1 MKLYS
6 KLSQKLYMN
15 TEINRFIACWLSNNI
30 DLLFDDKDILLY
42 PVPFGG
48 YQIGDYIDSDE
59 FDNFQKSYEQYI
71 AEHNMKIIQ
80 QSLNVDDNIIMYIS
94 DCVFTMDN
102 RYYQV
107 PLETEDLK
115 PLRQSW
121 LYNDIEKYEVF
132 PKTITQTIYVS
143 KNDRI

>member
-1 MKLYS
+1 MNS
-6 KLSQKLYMN
+6 KY
-15 TEINRFIACWLSNNI
+15 NRFIACWLSNNI
-30 DLLFDDKDILLY
+30 DLLFDSDDNLLY
-42 PVPFGG
+42 PVPFGK
-48 YQIGDYIDSDE
+48 YQVGDYIDSDE

-102 RYYQV
+102 KYYQV
-107 PLETEDLK
+107 PLETEEGSIYEEDLK
-115 PLRQSW
+115 PNRPSW
-121 LYNDIEKYEVF
+121 LYNYIEKYEVF

>member
-1 MKLYS
+1 MKYIQ
-6 KLSQKLYMN
+6 KLLQKLYMN
-15 TEINRFIACWLSNNI
+15 TKINRFIACWLSNNI

-42 PVPFGG
+42 PVPFGD

-59 FDNFQKSYEQYI
+59 FDNFQKLYEQYI
-71 AEHNMKIIQ
+71 RNHNMKIIRQ
-80 QSLNVDDNIIMYIS
+80 GLNIVNGIMYIQ
-94 DCVFTMDN
+94 DCIFTMDN
-102 RYYQV
+102 KYYQV

-132 PKTITQTIYVS
+132 PKTVTTTIYVS
-143 KNDRI
+143 KND

>member
-1 MKLYS
+1 MLES
-6 KLSQKLYMN
+6 KYN
-15 TEINRFIACWLSNNI
+15 PFIACFLHNCEEY
-30 DLLFDDKDILLY
+30 LFSRDYHLLY

>member
-1 MKLYS
+1 MLES
-6 KLSQKLYMN
+6 KYN
-15 TEINRFIACWLSNNI
+15 PFIACFLHNCEEY
-30 DLLFDDKDILLY
+30 LFSRDYHLLY
-42 PVPFGG
+42 PVPFGD
-48 YQIGDYIDSDE
+48 YQVGDYIDSDE

>member
-1 MKLYS
+1 MNS
-6 KLSQKLYMN
+6 KY
-15 TEINRFIACWLSNNI
+15 NRFIACYLSNNI
-30 DLLFDDKDILLY
+30 DLLFDSDDNLLY
-42 PVPFGG
+42 PVPFGK
-48 YQIGDYIDSDE
+48 YQVGEYIDSDG
-59 FDNFQKSYEQYI
+59 FDNFQKLYEQYI
-71 AEHNMKIIQ
+71 VNHNMKIIRQ
-80 QSLNVDDNIIMYIS
+80 GLNVIDGIMYIQ

-102 RYYQV
+102 KYYQV

-132 PKTITQTIYVS
+132 PKTVTTTIYVS